1 MNLSAL
7 FIKRPVA
14 TFLLAITLAI
24 CGIVSYVALPVAPL
38 PNLAVPAIFVQASL
52 PGASPETMASSVATP
67 LQRTLGS
74 ISGVDRLSAT
84 SQEGRTQ
91 IIIFFEMSKDVN
103 DAAREVQ
110 AAINKAA
117 PMLPSSMRNPPTY
130 RKLNPASSPIMV
142 LTLTSES
149 HSLGEL
155 YDMASTVIAQK
166 IAQVEG
172 VGEVSVGGS
181 SMPAVRVDLNPMQL
195 NSYGITLDEV
205 RRAISES
212 NQNKPRGFLE
222 NRNLRWIITTNGIL
236 YKANDYKD
244 LLIRWQDGQEVR
256 LKDVAEVYD
265 SVENEYNFGFLNN
278 QQAIN
283 LIVRREESANIIQTV
298 DGIKAHLPTLNALLP
313 AQVDLNV
320 AQDRSPSIRAT
331 LFEAE
336 KTLIISVILVA
347 LVVLAFLRKFRT
359 TFIPAIS
366 VPISLFGTFVIMY
379 FMGFSLN
386 TISLMALIVATG
398 FVVDDSIVVVENI
411 TRHMEQG
418 LSPLDA
424 SLKGAKEV
432 GFTVVTM
439 SLSLVIVFL
448 PLLLIHEMIGKLFFE
463 FAMTLTAAVMV
474 SLVVSLTL
482 VPMLCALW
490 LRPET
495 VRQAED
501 DSAKKSHRP
510 NLFVRFFELSYGLAF
525 KFYKVTLAWSLRWRF
540 VTFFALILVV
550 ILNVHLFIT
559 VPKGFFPQQDTG
571 MIRGMFRVDQ
581 GTSFEAMR
589 PKFDEYRRIILAD
602 PNVATVS
609 GFVGGRGGS
618 ASSFMTIQLVPFDE
632 RDLSAQ
638 EVINQLRS
646 KLAHI
651 PGSSMF
657 LFSMQ
662 DLPGGGGL
670 GGESGGDYQFLLKAG
685 DLPTLREWT
694 QKVRVAM
701 QALPELVDVS
711 DAAEDRGR
719 RLELKIDREKA
730 QRLGVDMS
738 LVTSTLNNLYASR
751 QVSVIYEELNQY
763 NVVMG
768 AASRYAR
775 DAAVLDDLLVRTND
789 GRTIPISSFT
799 TLSVGNAPLSVRQ
812 QGSML
817 AESIGFALAE
827 GVTLEQAREAINQAM
842 VRINL
847 PTRLVQAGFDGTAA
861 DFVKMQQQQP
871 IMLLAVIVL
880 LYLVLGILYESYIHP
895 ITILSTLPSAGF
907 GALLALNMVNMEF
920 TIIALI
926 GLFLLIGIVKKNAI
940 IMIDFA
946 LQRQRSENLSSEE
959 AIYEACLVRFRPILM
974 TTFSAIFGALPLIL
988 ATGAGVEMRQ
998 PLGITIVGGLVMSQ
1012 ILTLYS
1018 TPVIYLYLDN
1028 LSSWFK
1034 RRASKNKKMVES
1046 KV

>member
-14 TFLLAITLAI
+14 TFLLAIALAI
-24 CGIVSYVALPVAPL
+24 SGIVSYVALPVAPL
-38 PNLAVPAIFVQASL
+38 PNLSVPAIFIQARL

-67 LQRTLGS
+67 LLRSLGN

-84 SQEGRTQ
+84 SQEGQSQ
-91 IIIFFEMSKDVN
+91 IIIFFKMSKDVN

-110 AAINKAA
+110 AAINQASDL
-117 PMLPSSMRNPPTY
+117 LPSSMRTPPIY
-130 RKLNPASSPIMV
+130 RKMNPASSPIMV

-149 HSLGEL
+149 HNLGEL
-155 YDMASTVIAQK
+155 YDMASTIIAQK

-172 VGEVSVGGS
+172 VGEVGLGGS
-181 SMPAVRVDLNPMQL
+181 SMPAVRVDLNPMLL

-205 RRAISES
+205 SRVLNES
-212 NQNKPRGFLE
+212 NQNQPRGFLE
-222 NRNLRWIITTNGIL
+222 NQNLRWIINTNGIL
-236 YKANDYKD
+236 YKAADYKE
-244 LLIRWQDGQEVR
+244 LVLRWQDGQEVR

-265 SVENEYNFGFLNN
+265 SVENEFNFGFLNN
-278 QQAIN
+278 EQAIN
-283 LIVRREESANIIQTV
+283 LIIRREESANIIETV
-298 DGIKAHLPTLNALLP
+298 DRIKSNLPTLNALLP
-313 AQVDLNV
+313 AQVDLTI

-336 KTLIISVILVA
+336 KTLIIAVMLVA
-347 LVVLAFLRKFRT
+347 LVVLAFLRTIRT
-359 TFIPAIS
+359 TLIPALS
-366 VPISLFGTFVIMY
+366 VPISLFGTFIIMY

-418 LSPLDA
+418 LPPMEA

-448 PLLLIHEMIGKLFFE
+448 PLLWIHEMIGRLFFE
-463 FAMTLTAAVMV
+463 FAMTLSAAVMV
-474 SLVVSLTL
+474 SLVVSLTF

-490 LRPET
+490 LKPNT
-495 VRQAED
+495 TFSAEKEP
-501 DSAKKSHRP
+501 KKDNFLGR
-510 NLFVRFFELSYGLAF
+510 LFERVYGWAF
-525 KFYKVTLAWSLRWRF
+525 SVYKVTLGWSLKWRF
-540 VTFFALILVV
+540 VTFFALVLVV

-581 GTSFEAMR
+581 GTSFEAMK
-589 PKFDEYRRIILAD
+589 PKFDEYRRIILSD
-602 PNVATVS
+602 PNVETVS
-609 GFVGGRGGS
+609 GYVGGRGGS
-618 ASSFMTIQLVPFDE
+618 SSSFMTIQLVPFDE
-632 RDLSAQ
+632 RELSSQ
-638 EVINQLRS
+638 EVINQLRR
-646 KLAHI
+646 KLADI

-657 LFSMQ
+657 LFAMG

-670 GGESGGDYQFLLKAG
+670 GGQSGGDYQFLLKAG

-694 QKVRVAM
+694 EKMRIAM
-701 QALPELVDVS
+701 QAMPELVDVS
-711 DAAEDRGR
+711 DSADDRGR
-719 RLELKIDREKA
+719 RLELTIDREKA
-730 QRLGVDMS
+730 QRLGVDMG
-738 LVTSTLNNLYASR
+738 LVANTLNNLYASR
-751 QVSVIYEELNQY
+751 QVSIIYEELNQY
-763 NVVMG
+763 NVVLG
-768 AASRYAR
+768 AAPQYAQ
-775 DAAVLDDLLVRTND
+775 DASVLDDLMVLTND
-789 GRTIPISSFT
+789 GRSIPISSFT
-799 TLSVGNAPLSVRQ
+799 TLSVGSAPLSVGQ
-812 QGSML
+812 QGGML

-827 GVTLEQAREAINQAM
+827 GVTLEQAQVAIDEAMI
-842 VRINL
+842 RINL

-861 DFVKMQQQQP
+861 DFEKMQQQQP
-871 IMLLAVIVL
+871 IMLLVVVVL
-880 LYLVLGILYESYIHP
+880 LYLLLGVLYESYIHP

-946 LQRQRSENLSSEE
+946 LQRQRASNLSAEE

-1018 TPVIYLYLDN
+1018 TPVIFLYLDN
-1028 LSSWFK
+1028 LSKWLK
-1034 RRASKNKKMVES
+1034 RRLSRRKKIVETEL
-1046 KV
+1046 

>member
-14 TFLLAITLAI
+14 TFLLAITMAI
-24 CGIVSYVALPVAPL
+24 CGVVSYLALPVAPL
-38 PNLAVPAIFVQASL
+38 PNLSVPAIFVRASL

-67 LQRTLGS
+67 LQRALGT
-74 ISGVDRLSAT
+74 ISGVDVLSST
-84 SQEGRTQ
+84 SQEGSTQ
-91 IIIFFEMSKDVN
+91 IIILFEMNKDVN

-110 AAINKAA
+110 AAINKAQSL
-117 PMLPSSMRNPPTY
+117 LPSNMRTPPTY
-130 RKLNPASSPIMV
+130 RKMNPSSSPIMV

-149 HSLGEL
+149 HNLGEL
-155 YDMASTVIAQK
+155 YDMATTVIAQK
-166 IAQVEG
+166 VAQVEG
-172 VGEVSVGGS
+172 VGEVSIGGS

-205 RRAISES
+205 SQAISES
-212 NQNKPRGFLE
+212 NQNKPRGFIE
-222 NRNLRWIITTNGIL
+222 NKNLRWIISTNGIL
-236 YKANDYKD
+236 YKAVDYQD
-244 LLIRWQDGQEVR
+244 LIIRWQDGQAVR
-256 LKDVAEVYD
+256 LKDVAHVYD

-283 LIVRREESANIIQTV
+283 LIIRREESANIIQTV
-298 DGIKAHLPTLNALLP
+298 DGIKEQLPALNALLP

-320 AQDRSPSIRAT
+320 SQDRSPSIRAT

-336 KTLIISVILVA
+336 KTLIIAVVLVA
-347 LVVLAFLRKFRT
+347 LVVLAFLRKLRIT
-359 TFIPAIS
+359 IIPAVS
-366 VPISLFGTFVIMY
+366 VPISLFGSFVIMY

-411 TRHMEQG
+411 VRHMEKG
-418 LSPLDA
+418 LPPLEA
-424 SLKGAKEV
+424 ALKGSKEV
-432 GFTVVTM
+432 SFTVVTM
-439 SLSLVIVFL
+439 SLSLVIVFM
-448 PLLLIHEMIGKLFFE
+448 PLLLIHEMIGKLFYE
-463 FAMTLTAAVMV
+463 FAMTLTVAVLV

-490 LRPET
+490 LRP
-495 VRQAED
+495 D
-501 DSAKKSHRP
+501 KDLNDSTAASKKP
-510 NLFVRFFELSYGLAF
+510 NLFVRIFEKSYNLAF

-540 VTFFALILVV
+540 VTFFSLLLVI

-571 MIRGMFRVDQ
+571 MIRGMFRVDE
-581 GTSFEAMR
+581 GTSFETMK
-589 PKFDEYRRIILAD
+589 PKLDEYRRIILAD

-609 GFVGGRGGS
+609 GFAGGRGGS
-618 ASSFMTIQLVPFDE
+618 SSSFMTIQLVPFEE
-632 RDLSAQ
+632 RELSAQ
-638 EVINQLRS
+638 EVINQLRN
-646 KLAHI
+646 KLSHI
-651 PGSSMF
+651 PGASMF
-657 LFSMQ
+657 LFAQQ
-662 DLPGGGGL
+662 DIPGGGGL
-670 GGESGGDYQFLLKAG
+670 GGQDSGEYQFLLKAG

-694 QKVRVAM
+694 AKVREAFFE
-701 QALPELVDVS
+701 LPELVDVS
-711 DAAEDRGR
+711 EGSEDKGR
-719 RLELKIDREKA
+719 RLELQIDREKA

-738 LVTSTLNNLYASR
+738 LVAGTLNNLYASR

-768 AASRYAR
+768 ANARYAR
-775 DAAVLDDLLVRTND
+775 DATVLDDLMVMTRD
-789 GRTIPISSFT
+789 GRAIPISSFT
-799 TLSVGNAPLSVRQ
+799 TLSVANAPLRVNQ
-812 QGSML
+812 QEGML
-817 AESIGFALAE
+817 ADSISFGLAE
-827 GVTLEQAREAINQAM
+827 GVTLEQAREAINEAL

-861 DFVKMQQQQP
+861 DFEKMQRQQP
-871 IMLLAVIVL
+871 IMFLAVIVL
-880 LYLVLGILYESYIHP
+880 LYLLLGILYESYIHP

-946 LQRQRSENLSSEE
+946 LQRQRADNLSSEQ

-974 TTFSAIFGALPLIL
+974 TTFSALFGALPLIL

-998 PLGITIVGGLVMSQ
+998 PLGITIVGGLLMSQ

-1018 TPVIYLYLDN
+1018 TPVMYLYLDHLAN
-1028 LSSWFK
+1028 WFK
-1034 RRASKNKKMVES
+1034 RKVFIKKKFVES
-1046 KV
+1046 KQ

>member
-14 TFLLAITLAI
+14 TFLLAITMAI
-24 CGIVSYVALPVAPL
+24 CGVVSYLALPVAPL
-38 PNLAVPAIFVQASL
+38 PNLSVPAIFVRASL

-67 LQRTLGS
+67 LQRALGT
-74 ISGVDRLSAT
+74 ISGVDVLSST
-84 SQEGRTQ
+84 SQEGSTQ
-91 IIIFFEMSKDVN
+91 IIILFEMNKDVN

-110 AAINKAA
+110 AAINKAQSL
-117 PMLPSSMRNPPTY
+117 LPSNMRTPPTY
-130 RKLNPASSPIMV
+130 RKMNPSSSPIMV

-149 HSLGEL
+149 HNLGEL
-155 YDMASTVIAQK
+155 YDMATTVIAQK
-166 IAQVEG
+166 VAQVEG
-172 VGEVSVGGS
+172 VGEVSIGGS

-205 RRAISES
+205 SQAISES
-212 NQNKPRGFLE
+212 NQNKPRGFIE
-222 NRNLRWIITTNGIL
+222 NKNLRWIISTNGIL
-236 YKANDYKD
+236 YKAVDYQD
-244 LLIRWQDGQEVR
+244 LIIRWQDGQAVR
-256 LKDVAEVYD
+256 LKDVAHVYD

-283 LIVRREESANIIQTV
+283 LIIRREESANIIQTV
-298 DGIKAHLPTLNALLP
+298 DGIKEQLPALNALLP

-320 AQDRSPSIRAT
+320 SQDRSPSIRAT

-336 KTLIISVILVA
+336 KTLIIAVVLVA
-347 LVVLAFLRKFRT
+347 LVVLAFLRKLRIT
-359 TFIPAIS
+359 IIPAVS
-366 VPISLFGTFVIMY
+366 VPISLFGSFVIMY

-411 TRHMEQG
+411 VRHMEKG
-418 LSPLDA
+418 LPPLEA
-424 SLKGAKEV
+424 ALKGSKEV
-432 GFTVVTM
+432 SFTVVTM
-439 SLSLVIVFL
+439 SLSLVIVFM
-448 PLLLIHEMIGKLFFE
+448 PLLLIHEMIGKLFYE
-463 FAMTLTAAVMV
+463 FAMTLTVAVLV

-490 LRPET
+490 LRP
-495 VRQAED
+495 D
-501 DSAKKSHRP
+501 KDLNDSTAASKKP
-510 NLFVRFFELSYGLAF
+510 NLFVRIFEKSYNLAF

-540 VTFFALILVV
+540 VTFFSLLLVI

-571 MIRGMFRVDQ
+571 MIRGMFRVDE
-581 GTSFEAMR
+581 GTSFETMK
-589 PKFDEYRRIILAD
+589 PKLDEYRRIILAD

-609 GFVGGRGGS
+609 GFAGGRGGS
-618 ASSFMTIQLVPFDE
+618 SSSFMTIQLVPFEE
-632 RDLSAQ
+632 RELSAQ
-638 EVINQLRS
+638 EVINQLRN
-646 KLAHI
+646 KLSHI
-651 PGSSMF
+651 PGASMF
-657 LFSMQ
+657 LFAQQ
-662 DLPGGGGL
+662 DIPGGGGL
-670 GGESGGDYQFLLKAG
+670 GGQDSGEYQFLLKAG

-694 QKVRVAM
+694 AKVREAFFE
-701 QALPELVDVS
+701 LPELVDVS
-711 DAAEDRGR
+711 EGSEDKGR
-719 RLELKIDREKA
+719 RLELQIDREKA

-738 LVTSTLNNLYASR
+738 LVAGTLNNLYASR

-768 AASRYAR
+768 ANARYAR
-775 DAAVLDDLLVRTND
+775 DATVLDDLMVMTRD
-789 GRTIPISSFT
+789 GRAIPISSFT
-799 TLSVGNAPLSVRQ
+799 TLSVANAPLRVNQ
-812 QGSML
+812 QEGML
-817 AESIGFALAE
+817 ADSISFGLAE
-827 GVTLEQAREAINQAM
+827 GVTLEQAREAINEAL

-861 DFVKMQQQQP
+861 DFEKMQRQQP
-871 IMLLAVIVL
+871 IMFLAVIVL
-880 LYLVLGILYESYIHP
+880 LYLLLGILYESYIHP

-946 LQRQRSENLSSEE
+946 LQRQRADNLSSEQ

-974 TTFSAIFGALPLIL
+974 TTFSALFGALPLIL

-998 PLGITIVGGLVMSQ
+998 PLGITIVGGLLMSQ

-1018 TPVIYLYLDN
+1018 TPVVYLYLDH
-1028 LSSWFK
+1028 LAKWFK
-1034 RRASKNKKMVES
+1034 NKVFVKKKFVES
-1046 KV
+1046 KQ

>member
-14 TFLLAITLAI
+14 TFLLAITMAI
-24 CGIVSYVALPVAPL
+24 CGVVSYLALPVAPL
-38 PNLAVPAIFVQASL
+38 PNLSVPAIFVRASL

-67 LQRTLGS
+67 LQRALGT
-74 ISGVDRLSAT
+74 ISGVDVLSST
-84 SQEGRTQ
+84 SQEGSTQ
-91 IIIFFEMSKDVN
+91 IIILFEMNKDVN

-110 AAINKAA
+110 AAINKAQSL
-117 PMLPSSMRNPPTY
+117 LPSNMRTPPTY
-130 RKLNPASSPIMV
+130 RKMNPSSSPIMV

-149 HSLGEL
+149 HNLGEL
-155 YDMASTVIAQK
+155 YDMATTVIAQK
-166 IAQVEG
+166 VAQVEG
-172 VGEVSVGGS
+172 VGEVSIGGS

-205 RRAISES
+205 SQAISES
-212 NQNKPRGFLE
+212 NQNKPRGFIE
-222 NRNLRWIITTNGIL
+222 NKNLRWIISTNGIL
-236 YKANDYKD
+236 YKAVDYQD
-244 LLIRWQDGQEVR
+244 LIIRWQDGQAVR
-256 LKDVAEVYD
+256 LKDVAHVYD

-283 LIVRREESANIIQTV
+283 LIIRREESANIIQTV
-298 DGIKAHLPTLNALLP
+298 DGIKEQLPALNALLP

-320 AQDRSPSIRAT
+320 SQDRSPSIRAT

-336 KTLIISVILVA
+336 KTLIIAVVLVA
-347 LVVLAFLRKFRT
+347 LVVLAFLRKLRIT
-359 TFIPAIS
+359 IIPAVS
-366 VPISLFGTFVIMY
+366 VPISLFGSFVIMY

-411 TRHMEQG
+411 VRHMEKG
-418 LSPLDA
+418 LPPLEA
-424 SLKGAKEV
+424 ALKGSKEV
-432 GFTVVTM
+432 SFTVVTM
-439 SLSLVIVFL
+439 SLSLVIVFM
-448 PLLLIHEMIGKLFFE
+448 PLLLIHEMIGKLFYE
-463 FAMTLTAAVMV
+463 FAMTLTVAVLV

-490 LRPET
+490 LRP
-495 VRQAED
+495 D
-501 DSAKKSHRP
+501 KDLNDSTAASKKP
-510 NLFVRFFELSYGLAF
+510 NLFVRIFEKSYNLAF

-540 VTFFALILVV
+540 VTFFSLLLVI

-571 MIRGMFRVDQ
+571 MIRGMFRVDE
-581 GTSFEAMR
+581 GTSFETMK
-589 PKFDEYRRIILAD
+589 PKLDEYRRIILAD

-609 GFVGGRGGS
+609 GFAGGRGGS
-618 ASSFMTIQLVPFDE
+618 SSSFMTIQLVPFEE
-632 RDLSAQ
+632 RELSAQ
-638 EVINQLRS
+638 EVINQLRN
-646 KLAHI
+646 KLSHI
-651 PGSSMF
+651 PGASMF
-657 LFSMQ
+657 LFAQQ
-662 DLPGGGGL
+662 DIPGGGGL
-670 GGESGGDYQFLLKAG
+670 GGQDSGEYQFLLKAG

-694 QKVRVAM
+694 AKVREAFFE
-701 QALPELVDVS
+701 LPELVDVS
-711 DAAEDRGR
+711 EGSEDKGR
-719 RLELKIDREKA
+719 RLELQIDREKA

-738 LVTSTLNNLYASR
+738 LVAGTLNNLYASR

-768 AASRYAR
+768 ANARYAR
-775 DAAVLDDLLVRTND
+775 DATVLDDLMVMTRD
-789 GRTIPISSFT
+789 GRAIPISSFT
-799 TLSVGNAPLSVRQ
+799 TLSVANAPLRVNQ
-812 QGSML
+812 QEGML
-817 AESIGFALAE
+817 ADSISFGLAE
-827 GVTLEQAREAINQAM
+827 GVTLEQAREAINEAL

-861 DFVKMQQQQP
+861 DFEKMQRQQP
-871 IMLLAVIVL
+871 IMFLAVIVL
-880 LYLVLGILYESYIHP
+880 LYLLLGILYESYIHP

-946 LQRQRSENLSSEE
+946 LQRQRADNLSSEQ

-974 TTFSAIFGALPLIL
+974 TTFSALFGALPLIL

-998 PLGITIVGGLVMSQ
+998 PLGITIVGGLLMSQ

-1018 TPVIYLYLDN
+1018 TPVVYLYLDHLAN
-1028 LSSWFK
+1028 WFK
-1034 RRASKNKKMVES
+1034 RKVFIKKKFVES
-1046 KV
+1046 KQ

>member
-14 TFLLAITLAI
+14 TFLLAITMAVS
-24 CGIVSYVALPVAPL
+24 GIVSYIALPVAPL
-38 PNLAVPAIFVQASL
+38 PNLSVPAIFVQASL

-67 LQRTLGS
+67 LQRALGT
-74 ISGVDRLSAT
+74 ISGVDVLSAT

-91 IIIFFEMSKDVN
+91 IIILFEMSKDVN

-117 PMLPSSMRNPPTY
+117 HLLPSSMRNPPTY
-130 RKLNPASSPIMV
+130 RKMNPASSPIMV

-149 HSLGEL
+149 HNLGEL
-155 YDMASTVIAQK
+155 YDMATTVIAQK

-172 VGEVSVGGS
+172 VGEVSIGGS

-222 NRNLRWIITTNGIL
+222 NKNLRWIINTNGIL
-236 YKANDYKD
+236 YKAADYQD
-244 LLIRWQDGQEVR
+244 LLIRWQDGQAVR
-256 LKDVAEVYD
+256 LKDVAHVYD

-283 LIVRREESANIIQTV
+283 LIIRREESANIIKTV
-298 DGIKAHLPTLNALLP
+298 DGIKEHLPTLNALLP

-320 AQDRSPSIRAT
+320 SQDRSPSIRAT
-331 LFEAE
+331 LYEAE

-347 LVVLAFLRKFRT
+347 LVVLAFLRKLRT

-411 TRHMEQG
+411 ARHMEQG
-418 LSPLDA
+418 LSPMEA

-448 PLLLIHEMIGKLFFE
+448 PLLLIHELIGKLFFE
-463 FAMTLTAAVMV
+463 FAMTLTAAVLV

-490 LRPET
+490 LRPDKDIELP
-495 VRQAED
+495 E
-501 DSAKKSHRP
+501 KKP
-510 NLFVRFFELSYGLAF
+510 KKTNLFIRIFETSYELAF
-525 KFYKVTLAWSLRWRF
+525 RFYKVTLAWSLRWRF
-540 VTFFALILVV
+540 VTFFSLLLVI

-589 PKFDEYRRIILAD
+589 PKFDEYRRIILSD
-602 PNVATVS
+602 PNVETVS
-609 GFVGGRGGS
+609 GYAGGRGGS

-632 RDLSAQ
+632 RELSAQ

-670 GGESGGDYQFLLKAG
+670 GGESSGDYQFLLKAG

-694 QKVRVAM
+694 EKVREAF

-711 DAAEDRGR
+711 DGVEDRGR
-719 RLELKIDREKA
+719 RLELEIDREKA

-738 LVTSTLNNLYASR
+738 LVTNTLNNLYASR

-768 AASRYAR
+768 ANSRYAR
-775 DAAVLDDLLVRTND
+775 DATVLNDLLVMTSD

-799 TLSVGNAPLSVRQ
+799 TLSVGNAPLRVSQ
-812 QGSML
+812 QEGML
-817 AESIGFALAE
+817 ADSISFALAE
-827 GVTLEQAREAINQAM
+827 GVTLEQAREAINETL
-842 VRINL
+842 VSINL

-861 DFVKMQQQQP
+861 DFEKMQQQQP
-871 IMLLAVIVL
+871 IMLLAVLVL

-946 LQRQRSENLSSEE
+946 LQRKRAENLSSEE

-1018 TPVIYLYLDN
+1018 TPVVYLYLDN
-1028 LSSWFK
+1028 LSNWFRRRMSKKK
-1034 RRASKNKKMVES
+1034 RIVES

>member
-14 TFLLAITLAI
+14 TFLLAITMAV
-24 CGIVSYVALPVAPL
+24 CGIVSYIALPVAPL

-67 LQRTLGS
+67 LQRSLGS
-74 ISGVDRLSAT
+74 ISGVDTMSST

-91 IIIFFEMSKDVN
+91 VIILFDMSKDVN

-130 RKLNPASSPIMV
+130 RKMNPASSPIMV

-149 HSLGEL
+149 HNLGEL

-195 NSYGITLDEV
+195 TSYGITLDEV
-205 RRAISES
+205 RRAISDS

-222 NRNLRWIITTNGIL
+222 NKNLRWIINTNGIL
-236 YKANDYKD
+236 YRAADYQD
-244 LLIRWQDGQEVR
+244 LLIRWQDGQAVR
-256 LKDVAEVYD
+256 LKDIAHVYD

-278 QQAIN
+278 QEAIN
-283 LIVRREESANIIQTV
+283 LIIRREESANIIKTV
-298 DGIKAHLPTLNALLP
+298 DGIKEHLPTLNALLP
-313 AQVDLNV
+313 AQVDLTV
-320 AQDRSPSIRAT
+320 SQDRSPSIRAT
-331 LFEAE
+331 LYEAE

-347 LVVLAFLRKFRT
+347 LVVMAFLRKLRT
-359 TFIPAIS
+359 TVIPAIS

-411 TRHMEQG
+411 TRHMERG
-418 LSPLDA
+418 LPPVEAALT
-424 SLKGAKEV
+424 GAKEV

-463 FAMTLTAAVMV
+463 FAMTLTAAVLV

-482 VPMLCALW
+482 VPTLCALW
-490 LRPET
+490 LRPQPAT
-495 VRQAED
+495 SQAKPEQPTKR
-501 DSAKKSHRP
+501 A
-510 NLFVRFFELSYGLAF
+510 NIFVRAFEKAYDLSF
-525 KFYKVTLAWSLRWRF
+525 RFYKVTLAWSLRWRF
-540 VTFFALILVV
+540 VTLFSLILVV

-602 PNVATVS
+602 PNVETVS
-609 GFVGGRGGS
+609 GFAGGRGGS

-632 RDLSAQ
+632 RELSAQ

-694 QKVRVAM
+694 EKVRLAF
-701 QALPELVDVS
+701 QSLPELVDVS
-711 DAAEDRGR
+711 DGAEDRGR
-719 RLELKIDREKA
+719 RLELDIDREKA

-738 LVTSTLNNLYASR
+738 LVTNTLNNLYASR

-775 DAAVLDDLLVRTND
+775 DASVLDDLLVMTND
-789 GRTIPISSFT
+789 RRAIPISSFT
-799 TLSVGNAPLSVRQ
+799 TLSVGNAPLRVNQ
-812 QGSML
+812 QEGML
-817 AESIGFALAE
+817 ADSISFALAE
-827 GVTLEQAREAINQAM
+827 GVTLDQAREAINNAL
-842 VRINL
+842 VSINL

-861 DFVKMQQQQP
+861 DFEEMQRQQP
-871 IMLLAVIVL
+871 IMLLAVLVL

-895 ITILSTLPSAGF
+895 VTILSTLPSAGF
-907 GALLALNMVNMEF
+907 GALLALNLVNMEF

-946 LQRQRSENLSSEE
+946 LQRKRSENLSSEE
-959 AIYEACLVRFRPILM
+959 AIYEACLVRFRPIMM

-1018 TPVIYLYLDN
+1018 TPVVYLYLDN
-1028 LSSWFK
+1028 LSNRF
-1034 RRASKNKKMVES
+1034 RGRAARKKGIVES

>member
-14 TFLLAITLAI
+14 TFLLAITMAV
-24 CGIVSYVALPVAPL
+24 CGIVSYIALPVAPL
-38 PNLAVPAIFVQASL
+38 PNLSVPAIFVQASL

-67 LQRTLGS
+67 LQRSLGS
-74 ISGVDRLSAT
+74 ISGVDTLSAT

-91 IIIFFEMSKDVN
+91 IIILFEMSKDVN

-130 RKLNPASSPIMV
+130 RKMNPASSPIMV

-149 HSLGEL
+149 HNLGEL

-205 RRAISES
+205 RRAISDS

-222 NRNLRWIITTNGIL
+222 NKNLRWIINTNGIL
-236 YKANDYKD
+236 YKAADYQN
-244 LLIRWQDGQEVR
+244 LLIRWQEGREVR
-256 LKDVAEVYD
+256 LKDVAHVYD
-265 SVENEYNFGFLNN
+265 SVENEFNFGFLNN
-278 QQAIN
+278 QEAIN
-283 LIVRREESANIIQTV
+283 LIIRREESANIIKTV
-298 DGIKAHLPTLNALLP
+298 DGIKEHLPTLNALLP
-313 AQVDLNV
+313 AQVDLTV
-320 AQDRSPSIRAT
+320 SQDRSPSIRAT
-331 LFEAE
+331 LYEAE

-347 LVVLAFLRKFRT
+347 LVVLAFLRKLRT

-418 LSPLDA
+418 LSPIEA

-463 FAMTLTAAVMV
+463 FAMTLTAAVLV

-490 LRPET
+490 LRPQKALPE
-495 VRQAED
+495 EKP
-501 DSAKKSHRP
+501 KKT
-510 NLFVRFFELSYGLAF
+510 NLFVRIFEKSYDLAF
-525 KFYKVTLAWSLRWRF
+525 RFYKVTLAWSLRWRF
-540 VTFFALILVV
+540 VTFFSLVLVV
-550 ILNVHLFIT
+550 LFNVHLFMT

-571 MIRGMFRVDQ
+571 MLRGMFRVDQ

-589 PKFDEYRRIILAD
+589 PKFDEYRRIILSD
-602 PNVATVS
+602 PNVETVS
-609 GFVGGRGGS
+609 GFAGGRGGS
-618 ASSFMTIQLVPFDE
+618 ASSFMTIQLVPFDQRE
-632 RDLSAQ
+632 LSAQ

-670 GGESGGDYQFLLKAG
+670 GGESSGDYQFLLKAG

-694 QKVRVAM
+694 EKVRVAF

-711 DAAEDRGR
+711 DGAEDRGR
-719 RLELKIDREKA
+719 RLELEIDREKA

-738 LVTSTLNNLYASR
+738 LVTNTLNNLYASR
-751 QVSVIYEELNQY
+751 QVSIIYEELNQY

-775 DAAVLDDLLVRTND
+775 DATVLDDLLVMAND
-789 GRTIPISSFT
+789 GRAIPISSFT
-799 TLSVGNAPLSVRQ
+799 SLSVGNAPLRVNQ
-812 QGSML
+812 QEGML
-817 AESIGFALAE
+817 ADSISFALAE
-827 GVTLEQAREAINQAM
+827 GVTLEEAREVINATL

-861 DFVKMQQQQP
+861 DFEEMQRQQP
-871 IMLLAVIVL
+871 IMLLAVLVL

-946 LQRQRSENLSSEE
+946 LQRKRTDNLSSEE

-1018 TPVIYLYLDN
+1018 TPVVYLYLDN
-1028 LSSWFK
+1028 LSNWFK
-1034 RRASKNKKMVES
+1034 RRVFRKKSIVES

>member
-14 TFLLAITLAI
+14 TFLLAITMAVS
-24 CGIVSYVALPVAPL
+24 GIVSYIALPVAPL
-38 PNLAVPAIFVQASL
+38 PNLSVPAIFVQASL

-67 LQRTLGS
+67 LQRALGT
-74 ISGVDRLSAT
+74 ISGVDVLSAT

-91 IIIFFEMSKDVN
+91 IIILFEMSKDVN

-117 PMLPSSMRNPPTY
+117 HLLPSSMRNPPTY
-130 RKLNPASSPIMV
+130 RKMNPASSPIMV

-149 HSLGEL
+149 HKLGEL
-155 YDMASTVIAQK
+155 YDMATTVIAQK

-172 VGEVSVGGS
+172 VGEVSIGGS

-222 NRNLRWIITTNGIL
+222 NKNLRWIINTNGIL
-236 YKANDYKD
+236 YKAADYQD
-244 LLIRWQDGQEVR
+244 LLIRWQDGQAVR
-256 LKDVAEVYD
+256 LKDVAHVYD

-283 LIVRREESANIIQTV
+283 LIIRREESANIIKTV
-298 DGIKAHLPTLNALLP
+298 DGIKEHLPTLNALLP

-320 AQDRSPSIRAT
+320 SQDRSPSIRAT
-331 LFEAE
+331 LYEAE

-347 LVVLAFLRKFRT
+347 LVVLAFLRKLRT

-411 TRHMEQG
+411 ARHMEQG
-418 LSPLDA
+418 LSPMEA

-448 PLLLIHEMIGKLFFE
+448 PLLLIHELIGKLFFE
-463 FAMTLTAAVMV
+463 FAMTLTAAVLV

-490 LRPET
+490 LRPDKDIELP
-495 VRQAED
+495 E
-501 DSAKKSHRP
+501 KKP
-510 NLFVRFFELSYGLAF
+510 KKTNLFIRIFETSYELAF
-525 KFYKVTLAWSLRWRF
+525 RFYKVTLAWSLRWRF
-540 VTFFALILVV
+540 VTFFSLLLVI

-589 PKFDEYRRIILAD
+589 PKFDEYRRIILSD
-602 PNVATVS
+602 PNVETVS
-609 GFVGGRGGS
+609 GYAGGRGGS

-632 RDLSAQ
+632 RELSAQ

-670 GGESGGDYQFLLKAG
+670 GGESSGDYQFLLKAG

-694 QKVRVAM
+694 EKVREAF

-711 DAAEDRGR
+711 DGVEDRGR
-719 RLELKIDREKA
+719 RLELEIDREKA

-738 LVTSTLNNLYASR
+738 LVTNTLNNLYASR

-768 AASRYAR
+768 ANSRYAR
-775 DAAVLDDLLVRTND
+775 DATVLNDLLVMTSD

-799 TLSVGNAPLSVRQ
+799 TLSVGNAPLRVSQ
-812 QGSML
+812 QEGML
-817 AESIGFALAE
+817 ADSISFALAE
-827 GVTLEQAREAINQAM
+827 GVTLEQAREAINETL
-842 VRINL
+842 VSINL

-861 DFVKMQQQQP
+861 DFEKMQQQQP
-871 IMLLAVIVL
+871 IMLLAVLVL

-946 LQRQRSENLSSEE
+946 LQRKRAENLSSEE

-1018 TPVIYLYLDN
+1018 TPVVYLYLDN
-1028 LSSWFK
+1028 LSNWFRRRMSKKK
-1034 RRASKNKKMVES
+1034 RIVES